1 MNKKYKKLALSIVLD
16 LVGLIPLIDIIWA
29 PISGYIMTKM
39 YSGTKGKVAGFVSFI
54 EEILPFSD
62 FVPTFTIMWFYTY
75 VFSRYD
81 EKKEKEPITI
91 EV

>member
-1 MNKKYKKLALSIVLD
+1 MNKKYKKLVLSIVLD

-39 YSGTKGKVAGFVSFI
+39 YRGTKGKVAGFISFI

-62 FVPTFTIMWFYTY
+62 FVPTFTIMWLYTF
-75 VFSRYD
+75 VFIKHD
-81 EKKEKEPITI
+81 EKEEKEPITI